1 MTRFVKM
8 TALCIVMT
16 LLVAVLCIP
25 AQAIGD
31 PTNSQTIISSG
42 SVGQGTG
49 KQTTLV
55 NFTASDLCGFE
66 AIGNTSDP
74 TFKSSAAWNAN
85 VLYTWINSAE
95 AETGIRGTLS
105 NPTVLQGA
113 STLSVQI
120 LAQYTKTTT
129 YQATLRLEGVDKN
142 GAPLVMEA
150 TTAASS
156 ASWQTVTFD
165 ISAFVASANL
175 EVPCTVTV
183 LTSSEAEEEEFVL
196 WVHSI
201 YTSSMNTYPEYVL
214 PIAAAAC
221 GFVVG
226 FALFFVIYRATCKRN
241 RRPRW
246 EER

>member
-1 MTRFVKM
+1 MKRFVKM
-8 TALCIVMT
+8 TALCILMT
-16 LLVAVLCIP
+16 LLVAALCIP
-25 AQAIGD
+25 TQAIGD
-31 PTNSQTIISSG
+31 PTNGQTVISSG

-74 TFKSSAAWNAN
+74 TFKSSAAWNSN
-85 VLYTWINSAE
+85 VLYTWVNSAE

-105 NPTVLQGA
+105 NPSILQGA
-113 STLSVQI
+113 STLSVQL

-129 YQATLRLEGVDKN
+129 YQATLRIEGVDKA
-142 GAPLVMEA
+142 GAPLVLVA
-150 TTAASS
+150 TTSASS

-165 ISAFVASANL
+165 ISAFVENANL
-175 EVPCTVTV
+175 EAPCTLTV
-183 LTSSEAEEEEFVL
+183 LTSSQAEEEEFVL

-201 YTSSMNTYPEYVL
+201 YTSSMEAYPEYLL
-214 PIAAAAC
+214 PVAAAAC
-221 GFVVG
+221 GFIVG